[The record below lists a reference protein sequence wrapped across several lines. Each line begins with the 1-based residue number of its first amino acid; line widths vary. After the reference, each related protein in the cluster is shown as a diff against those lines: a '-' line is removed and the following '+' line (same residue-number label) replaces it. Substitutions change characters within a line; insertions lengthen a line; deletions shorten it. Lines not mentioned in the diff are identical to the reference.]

1 MDFTPVAPP
10 PVRGLNPIEA
20 PIGLSSGPLG
30 SVRFVPIRGSRT
42 VVIAVAVPVG
52 ARDEKK
58 GEVGVAH
65 FLEHVLFKQ
74 TASHPSA
81 TALWSAIEALGGEA
95 NAATDRELTT
105 YYVAVP
111 RPNLMEAAAI
121 LGEILFASTFSS
133 DDIERERGV
142 VIEEIRGDL
151 DDPDELA
158 SLHLDEAIFGP
169 GHIYSR
175 SITGTPEEIRALP
188 EKTIRA
194 FFARH
199 YNPAYMSMAVTGD
212 LNPGEVSRA
221 VAALTKPLK
230 VPGSKPAMRAPRM
243 LKKHPSMPP
252 KAKGDELVAKVN
264 ELAQARLA
272 IGVPAFG
279 RHHPDRMAL
288 HVLDAVLGGGSGSR
302 LFLRLREDAGLAYSV
317 ATDSYEY
324 SEAGSFSIAAG
335 VDPERV
341 VEAAAAVVEEL
352 RRITTEPVSDEEL
365 ARAKGFLLGSL
376 DRFADNLEQVAD
388 WRAAEPLL
396 NTNTD
401 RLEEEMAKVRAV
413 DASDVTEMAER
424 LFRPGQLR
432 FSLVAPKV
440 AVTEFKAALR
450 KGKKLAL

>member
-20 PIGLSSGPLG
+20 PMTLSSVALG
-30 SVRFVPIRGSRT
+30 LVRFVPIRGSRT

-52 ARDEKK
+52 SRDEKK

-74 TASHPSA
+74 TLSHPSA

-95 NAATDRELTT
+95 NAATDHELTT

-133 DDIERERGV
+133 ADIERERGV
-142 VIEEIRGDL
+142 VIEEIRGSL
-151 DDPDELA
+151 DDPDEIADLQ
-158 SLHLDEAIFGP
+158 LDTAIFGP
-169 GHIYSR
+169 DHIYAR
-175 SITGTPEEIRALP
+175 TITGSPEEIRALP
-188 EKTIRA
+188 EKTIRS
-194 FFARH
+194 FYARH

-212 LNPGEVSRA
+212 LNPGEVFRA
-221 VAALTKPLK
+221 ITALTKTLK
-230 VPGSKPAMRAPRM
+230 VPVSKPAMRAPRM

-272 IGVPAFG
+272 IGVPSFA

-288 HVLDAVLGGGSGSR
+288 HVLDAILGGGSGSR

-317 ATDSYEY
+317 STDSYEY
-324 SEAGSFSIAAG
+324 SEAGSFSISAG

-341 VEAAAAVVEEL
+341 VEATAVVVEEL
-352 RRITTEPVSDEEL
+352 RRITIEPVSEAEL
-365 ARAKGFLLGSL
+365 DRAKGFLLGSL
-376 DRFADNLEQVAD
+376 DRFADSLEQVAD

-396 NTNTD
+396 NTATD

-413 DASDVTEMAER
+413 DAADVTEMAER

-432 FSLVAPKV
+432 FSLVAPKT

-450 KGKKLAL
+450 KGKKLSL